1 MPAPGTQF
9 AGPIIS
15 GPRQYAEGSTP
26 PDAGYAVLTQKVTL
40 TQNGTNNV
48 SATMRIPEHCQIMD
62 FLIDRTVAFDS
73 AVSAGLTIGT
83 AAGGSQYA
91 SSVDLKAAAGRTI
104 GPVSPTLAQ
113 MTALLDTGTNKDV
126 VCTATVSGAGGT
138 SGSVTITMRYVQTV
152 NWMSP

>member
-15 GPRQYAEGSTP
+15 GPNQYAGTNP
-26 PDAGYAVLTQKVTL
+26 PDSGLCVLTQKVTI
-40 TQNGTNNV
+40 TQNGANNV

-73 AVSAGLTIGT
+73 ATTAGLTIGT
-83 AAGGSQYA
+83 AALGAQYA
-91 SSVDLKAAAGRTI
+91 TSIDVKAAAGRTI
-104 GPVSPTLAQ
+104 GPVAPTLAQ

-126 VCTATVSGAGGT
+126 VCTVAVVGATTA
-138 SGSVTITMRYVQTV
+138 GSVTITMRYVQTV
-152 NWMSP
+152 NWQS